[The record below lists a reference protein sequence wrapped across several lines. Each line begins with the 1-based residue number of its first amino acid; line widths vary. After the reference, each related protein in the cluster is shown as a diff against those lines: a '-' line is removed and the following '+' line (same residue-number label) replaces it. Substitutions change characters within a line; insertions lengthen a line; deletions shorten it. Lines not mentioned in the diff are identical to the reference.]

1 MNDAAVKVLQGRYC
15 NSLTE
20 YSRFVTREVNIGDVP
35 MGGNNPIRIQSMTT
49 TDTMDTISTVE
60 QSIRMIEAG
69 CEYIRITAPSIK
81 EAQNLAEIK
90 KQLRERGYTAPLV
103 ADIHFTPNAAEVAAR
118 IVEKVRVNPGNYADK
133 KKFDQ
138 LDYTDAQYQGELER
152 IFKKFTPL
160 VNICKEYG
168 TAMRI
173 GTNHGSLSDR
183 IMSRYGDTP
192 QGMVESAME
201 FMRMCESLNYYNLVV
216 SMKSSNPQVMVQA
229 YRLLVETMV
238 AEGMNYPLHLGV
250 TEAGDGEDGRIKS
263 AVGIGTLL
271 EDGLG
276 DTVRV
281 SLTEEPEHEAPVAIE
296 LVKRYSLRSQK
307 SKVKSQKNNEDEHTY
322 NSQLTTHNY
331 NPYEYKKRDTYEANA
346 FIGGHMVP
354 RVVVDL
360 SGENLKDPAILNDA
374 GYLYSELLDKYNMAE
389 QSVDFVYLAD
399 SLPSFNLPGN
409 LKQLYNYN
417 TWLKLADKTLCHPVF
432 SLKEY
437 IDPAADRSSA
447 LNLVKVLAA
456 DIDTDDFGSM
466 PFDESLV
473 FILETTREH
482 GMADQR
488 AFFFKLTEL
497 ELNVPVI
504 VKRSYSFGETG
515 IEIQESGVLEEKK
528 SFPTGGD
535 LEGALTTHNSQ
546 LATKLQLYAA
556 TDLGALLVDG
566 FGDGVWIDAPELP
579 VKLITST
586 AFGILQATRSRIS
599 KTEYISCPSCGRT
612 LFDLMVTTQMIR
624 SRTSHLKGLKIGIMG
639 CIVNG
644 PGEMADADYGYVG
657 SGTDKITLYRG
668 KEAVKKNI
676 NATNALDELIGIIR
690 EDGNWIEP
698 V

>member
-1 MNDAAVKVLQGRYC
+1 MNADAAKVLPGRYC

-20 YSRFVTREVNIGDVP
+20 YSRFITREVTIGNVP
-35 MGGNNPIRIQSMTT
+35 LGGNNPIRIQSMTT
-49 TDTMDTISTVE
+49 TDTMNTIGTVE
-60 QSIRMIEAG
+60 QSIRMINAG
-69 CEYIRITAPSIK
+69 CEYVRITAPSIK

-90 KQLRERGYTAPLV
+90 KQLRQRGYSTPLV

-138 LDYTDAQYQGELER
+138 IDYTDAEYQGELER
-152 IFKKFTPL
+152 IYQKFSPL
-160 VNICKEYG
+160 VKVCKEYG

-201 FMRMCESLNYYNLVV
+201 FMRMCEMMNYYNLVI

-281 SLTEEPEHEAPVAIE
+281 SLTEEPEAEAPVAIA
-296 LVKRYSLRSQK
+296 LVNRYVERSRKSEVGSQK
-307 SKVKSQKNNEDEHTY
+307 SEIDETH
-322 NSQLTTHNY
+322 SLLTTHHSQHS
-331 NPYEYKKRDTYEANA
+331 PYEYKKRHTYEANA

-360 SGENLKDPAILNDA
+360 SHANLKDPSVLNDA
-374 GYLYSELLDKYNMAE
+374 GYIYSPLLDKYNMGE

-399 SLPSFNLPGN
+399 QLPSFTFPGN
-409 LKQLYNYN
+409 LKQLYNYS
-417 TWLKLADKTLCHPVF
+417 TWQNLADKTMCHPVF
-432 SLKEY
+432 TLQEY
-437 IDPAADRSSA
+437 LTAADRSSP
-447 LNLVKVLAA
+447 LNLIRLKPA
-456 DIDTDDFGSM
+456 DIDSDEFGSL
-466 PFDESLV
+466 PLDKSLV
-473 FILETTREH
+473 FVLETDALH

-488 AFFFKLTEL
+488 LFFFKMEEL
-497 ELNVPVI
+497 GLDVPVI
-504 VKRSYSFGETG
+504 IKRSYNFETQDS
-515 IEIQESGVLEEKK
+515 ELKTQ
-528 SFPTGGD
+528 D
-535 LEGALTTHNSQ
+535 
-546 LATKLQLYAA
+546 LQLFAS

-566 FGDGVWIDAPELP
+566 FGDGIWIDAPGIETK
-579 VKLITST
+579 VITST

-657 SGTDKITLYRG
+657 SGTDKVTLYRG

-676 NATNALDELIGIIR
+676 NSANALDELINIIR

-698 V
+698 QSN

>member
-1 MNDAAVKVLQGRYC
+1 MY
-15 NSLTE
+15 
-20 YSRFVTREVNIGDVP
+20 P

-49 TDTMDTISTVE
+49 TDTMDTIGTVE
-60 QSIRMIEAG
+60 QSIRMVDAG
-69 CEYIRITAPSIK
+69 CEYVRITAPSIK

-90 KQLRERGYTAPLV
+90 KQLRLRGYNVPLV

-138 LDYTDAQYQGELER
+138 IDYTHLEYLAELER
-152 IFKKFTPL
+152 IYQKFAPL
-160 VNICKEYG
+160 VKICKEYG

-201 FMRMCESLNYYNLVV
+201 FMRICETLGYYNLVI

-229 YRLLVETMV
+229 YRVLVATMV

-281 SLTEEPEHEAPVAIE
+281 SLTEEPEAEMPVAIA
-296 LVKRYSLRSQK
+296 LVKRYTLRESESPEVRK
-307 SKVKSQKNNEDEHTY
+307 SESAVKVSSSGGDLEGAAH
-322 NSQLTTHNY
+322 S
-331 NPYEYKKRDTYEANA
+331 PYEYKKRHTYEANA

-354 RVVVDL
+354 RVVIDL
-360 SGENLKDPAILNDA
+360 SHKNLKDPSVLNDA
-374 GYLYSELLDKYNMAE
+374 GYLYSPLLDKYNVAE

-399 SLPSFNLPGN
+399 QLPSFNFPGN
-409 LKQLYNYN
+409 LKQLYNYQ
-417 TWLKLADKTLCHPVF
+417 TWQKLADKTMCHPVF
-432 SLKEY
+432 TLKEY
-437 IDPAADRSSA
+437 IKADNRTSA
-447 LNLVKVLAA
+447 LNLVKIKYA
-456 DIDTDDFGSM
+456 DLDSDDFGSL
-466 PFDESLV
+466 PFDQSLIFV
-473 FILETTREH
+473 LETNAFH
-482 GMADQR
+482 GMAEQR
-488 AFFFKLTEL
+488 SFFFKLVEL
-497 ELNVPVI
+497 GLDVPVI
-504 VKRSYSFGETG
+504 IKREYSF
-515 IEIQESGVLEEKK
+515 ESESPEVRK
-528 SFPTGGD
+528 SESSNYPVTCNPQ
-535 LEGALTTHNSQ
+535 LTTQNSQ
-546 LATKLQLYAA
+546 LTPHPSQLTDLQLYAS

-566 FGDGVWIDAPELP
+566 FGDGIWIDAQE
-579 VKLITST
+579 VNTQATTST

-657 SGTDKITLYRG
+657 SGTDKVTLYRG

-676 NATNALDELIGIIR
+676 NSARALDELIDIIK
-690 EDGNWIEP
+690 EDGNWVEME
-698 V
+698 